1 MIDGLLIESAGG
13 RFVVPMGQV
22 DECVAVSANDPRWSM
37 NGKALIVR
45 GELIPVVTLGRDASS
60 SDQDF
65 ERRELLL
72 TRYAEQ
78 RVGVAVD
85 RLLGRVQA
93 VTQPLGDGLGDLRRY
108 SGATILGDGSICLI
122 LDLVTLV
129 SEVHAKTLHHSHAV
143 A

>member
-1 MIDGLLIESAGG
+1 MIDGLLIESDGG

-22 DECVAVSANDPRWSM
+22 DECVSVAANDPSWSA
-37 NGKALIVR
+37 GGPEIADLSRRIR
-45 GELIPVVTLGRDASS
+45 PGRRAPRD
-60 SDQDF
+60 
-65 ERRELLL
+65 RRLRPDRRQLLL
-72 TRYAEQ
+72 TRHAEQ

-122 LDLVTLV
+122 LDLMTLV
-129 SEVHAKTLHHSHAV
+129 SEAHHRANGQPR
-143 A
+143 